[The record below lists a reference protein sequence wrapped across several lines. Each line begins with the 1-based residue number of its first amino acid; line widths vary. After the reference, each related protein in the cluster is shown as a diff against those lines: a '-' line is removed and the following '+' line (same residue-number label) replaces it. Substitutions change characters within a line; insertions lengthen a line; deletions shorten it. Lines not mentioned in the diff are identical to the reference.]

1 MVWTVLTLVQQ
12 LEFAALFVLCF
23 LVGVLCGK
31 N

>member
-1 MVWTVLTLVQQ
+1 MVWTELTLVNQ

>member
-1 MVWTVLTLVQQ
+1 MVWTVLTLVNQ

-23 LVGVLCGK
+23 LVGMLCGK

>member
-1 MVWTVLTLVQQ
+1 MIWTVLTVVQQ

-23 LVGVLCGK
+23 LVGMLCGR

>member
-31 N
+31 T

>member
-1 MVWTVLTLVQQ
+1 MVWTVLTLVNQ

-23 LVGVLCGK
+23 LVGMVCGK

>member
-1 MVWTVLTLVQQ
+1 MVWTALTLVNQ

-23 LVGVLCGK
+23 LVGMLCGR

>member
-1 MVWTVLTLVQQ
+1 MVWTVLSVVQQ

>member
-1 MVWTVLTLVQQ
+1 MVWTELTLVNQF
-12 LEFAALFVLCF
+12 EFAALFVLCF